1 MRESISST
9 MVPVLRKNLAWVMET
24 RVYVRQKSFHNIN
37 VNSRG
42 KFVPLFFPFHNDQA
56 TIGCVRSVPRL
67 PHQETELIRGVI
79 SIHIYVLLLFVS

>member
-1 MRESISST
+1 
-9 MVPVLRKNLAWVMET
+9 MET
-24 RVYVRQKSFHNIN
+24 RVYVRRESFHNIN

-42 KFVPLFFPFHNDQA
+42 KFVPLFFPFYNDQA

-79 SIHIYVLLLFVS
+79 NIHICAALCFLNCVVRVTQK